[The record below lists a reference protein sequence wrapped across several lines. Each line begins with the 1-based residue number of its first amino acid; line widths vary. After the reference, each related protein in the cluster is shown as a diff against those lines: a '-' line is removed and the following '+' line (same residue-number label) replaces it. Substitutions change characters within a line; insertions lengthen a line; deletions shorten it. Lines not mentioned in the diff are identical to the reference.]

1 MFSDL
6 FFRMRALFRRRAV
19 ETELDDELRFHI
31 EHLIEQDVQL
41 GLTRKEAQR
50 RARLAFGG
58 LDQVREECREAR
70 GVHIIE
76 ALFQDI
82 RLGLRMLRKSPGFTA
97 VGVLTLALGVGGNA
111 AVFSLAYDVL
121 LRPLPYASPGRIVTL
136 SEYNLQKGISNSSA
150 SAADFCD
157 WKDQNQVF
165 SSVAGF
171 TEWRFNITG
180 TAEPQNIPGAL
191 VTADFFATLGTPALH
206 GRAFR
211 ADEDQPG
218 KDNVVVLSERLWSN
232 LFGAA
237 APFSNQTILVNQTV
251 MTVVGVM
258 PQGFAIPS
266 RATEIWVPL
275 SLSAVDKAN
284 RDGRWL
290 RVIARLKPGA
300 SVAKA
305 QENLRV
311 IAGRLEASYGKSNRG
326 WGISMV
332 SLRDSIV
339 REARPTLW
347 LLLGSMALLLVL
359 ACVNVSSLI
368 LARATGRANELAVRF
383 ALGATRARVFRQLLT
398 ESLLLVALGD
408 ILAFLLALWS
418 LRAIRA
424 LRLPGVP
431 WAQELTFS
439 LPVIV
444 FTVAISLV
452 VLALIGL
459 APAIRASSQDIFET
473 MRRSDETVNAL
484 PGTQRQMGRLVT
496 AQISLAFVLMIAA
509 GLLANSFLRLLHVD
523 PGFRIAKVLS
533 AHLSL
538 PRSKYQ
544 TNQQQSDFFAAVI
557 ERIRQL
563 PGVIDAGGVSDL
575 PLLGNRMS
583 FKILMKD
590 GEKPGQGGQPEAGVR
605 WVTPKYFHA
614 LGMPLRSGRY
624 FLEGDTASAPP
635 VAVISQSMARA
646 YWASSNPIGAQLRLE
661 EDPRWF
667 TVVGVVED
675 IKQESLDSSEA
686 AAVYFP
692 YAQKSEGWLN
702 WMSIV
707 VRTSGNPEGMS
718 RVVREQVWSVDRDQP
733 VTDMVSLETYLA
745 DSVAV
750 PRLRLIVIGSFS
762 LIALCIAVVGVY
774 GTVSYSVAQRIH
786 EIGIRM
792 ALGAERRD
800 VLMHFVRQG
809 LRFTLPGL
817 GIGFLVAVAL
827 ARAIASQLFAVRPF
841 DGVTYC
847 CVAVILGIT
856 ALAACCISA
865 RRASKTDPLVALRY
879 E

>member
-6 FFRMRALFRRRAV
+6 FFRMRALFRWKAA

-31 EHLIEQDVQL
+31 EHLIEQHVQS

-70 GVHIIE
+70 GAAIIE
-76 ALFQDI
+76 TLFQDI
-82 RLGLRMLRKSPGFTA
+82 RLGLRMLRKSPGVTA
-97 VGVLTLALGVGGNA
+97 VAVLTLALGVGGNA

-121 LRPLPYASPGRIVTL
+121 LRALPYTSPGRIVTL
-136 SEYNLQKGISNSSA
+136 WEYNLQKGISNSSA

-180 TAEPQNIPGAL
+180 TAEPQNVPGAL
-191 VTADFFATLGTPALH
+191 VTGDFFATLGTPALH

-218 KDNVVVLSERLWSN
+218 KDNVVVLSERLWNS
-232 LFGAA
+232 LFGAS
-237 APFSNQTILVNQTV
+237 APFSNRTLSVNQTV

-266 RATEIWVPL
+266 RATEVWVPL
-275 SLSAVDKAN
+275 SLSAEDKAN

-290 RVIARLKPGA
+290 RVIARLKPGT
-300 SVAKA
+300 SVDKA
-305 QENLRV
+305 QENLRM
-311 IAGRLEASYGKSNRG
+311 IAGQLESSYGKSSRG

-368 LARATGRANELAVRF
+368 LARATGRANEIAVRF

-424 LRLPGVP
+424 LRLVGVP
-431 WAQELTFS
+431 WAQELTLN

-444 FTVAISLV
+444 FTVALSLV
-452 VLALIGL
+452 VLALVGL
-459 APAIRASSQDIFET
+459 APAIRASSDIFQT
-473 MRRSDETVNAL
+473 MRRSGETVNAL
-484 PGTQRQMGRLVT
+484 PGTQLQMGRLVT

-523 PGFRIAKVLS
+523 PGFRVENVLS

-563 PGVIDAGGVSDL
+563 PGVVDAGGVSDL

-583 FKILMKD
+583 FKILMKN
-590 GEKPGQGGQPEAGVR
+590 GENPGRGGQPEAGVR
-605 WVTPKYFHA
+605 WVTPKYFPA
-614 LGMPLRSGRY
+614 LRMTLHSGRY
-624 FLEGDTASAPP
+624 FLEGDSGSAPP

-646 YWASSNPIGAQLRLE
+646 YWPASNPIGAQLRLE

-702 WMSIV
+702 WMSVV
-707 VRTSGNPEGMS
+707 VRTSGNPEGLS
-718 RVVREQVWSVDRDQP
+718 RAVREQVWSVDRDQP
-733 VTDMVSLETYLA
+733 VADMASLETYLA

-750 PRLRLIVIGSFS
+750 PRLRVIVIGSFS

-800 VLMHFVRQG
+800 VLMHFVGQG
-809 LRFTLPGL
+809 LRFTLLGL

-841 DGVTYC
+841 DGVTYS

-856 ALAACCISA
+856 ALAACCVPA
-865 RRASKTDPLVALRY
+865 RRATKTDPTVALRY